1 MARLTVEEVRAMH
14 GYEYQYRVTERVGH
28 EKASFY
34 YSECEYNDYMAEVA
48 KATAAGVLVEY
59 GARFIKAR

>member
-1 MARLTVEEVRAMH
+1 MKLTVEQLREH
-14 GYEYQYRVTERVGH
+14 GFEYQYRITERIGH

-34 YSECEYNDYMAEVA
+34 YAEHEYNDYMQEVA
-48 KATAAGVLVEY
+48 RATAANVLVEY